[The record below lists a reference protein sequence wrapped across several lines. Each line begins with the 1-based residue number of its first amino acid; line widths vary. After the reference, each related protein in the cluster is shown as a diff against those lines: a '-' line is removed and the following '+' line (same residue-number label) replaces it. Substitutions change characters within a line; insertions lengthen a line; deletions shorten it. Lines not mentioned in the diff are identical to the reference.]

1 MEIQL
6 ISGVFT
12 IKEAE
17 ALLTAIFNTK
27 IAFHEAKINTIKMSE
42 DDIMN
47 AEKKILMLQNT
58 LNKTIVKLKENGQT
72 HTSLNAHIEIN
83 TRPQLHQ

>member
-42 DDIMN
+42 EDIKHS
-47 AEKKILMLQNT
+47 EKKISMLQNS
-58 LNKTIVKLKENGQT
+58 LKQTIDKLKENGQT

>member
-6 ISGVFT
+6 ITGVFT

-17 ALLTAIFNTK
+17 ALLTAIFNVK
-27 IAFHEAKINTIKMSE
+27 IAFHAAKINTIKMSE
-42 DDIMN
+42 EDIEHS
-47 AEKKILMLQNT
+47 EKKINNLQET
-58 LNKTIVKLKENGQT
+58 LRKTIENLKENEQT

>member
-17 ALLTAIFNTK
+17 ALLTAIVNTK
-27 IAFHEAKINTIKMSE
+27 IAFHEAKINTIQMSE
-42 DDIMN
+42 EDIKHS
-47 AEKKILMLQNT
+47 EQKILQLQQKLQQT
-58 LNKTIVKLKENGQT
+58 VTKLKSNGRT
-72 HTSLNAHIEIN
+72 HTNLNAHIEIN